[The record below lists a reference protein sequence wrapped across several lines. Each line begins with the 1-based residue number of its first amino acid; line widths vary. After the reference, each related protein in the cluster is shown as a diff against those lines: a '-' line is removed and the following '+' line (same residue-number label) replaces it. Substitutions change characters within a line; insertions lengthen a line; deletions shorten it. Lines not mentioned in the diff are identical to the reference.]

1 MKGNESW
8 ILKDFVFMAILVLGK
23 TTWVVRVDIFSI
35 VLFLLVIAARSHHV
49 HHLDW
54 INWSLLN
61 IISWMSCKLNE

>member
-1 MKGNESW
+1 
-8 ILKDFVFMAILVLGK
+8 MAILVLGK